1 MELAMNGRIRGFTLI
16 ELLVVIA
23 IIAVL
28 IALLL
33 PAVQQAREA
42 ARRSQCK
49 NNLKQLGLAI
59 HNYHEIHKQFP
70 PTGMAHNNLNWAFNR
85 ASGLVFILPFIDQA
99 PLYNSI
105 DFNYPGGQHL
115 DLQVLAG
122 TTKLIC
128 QQVIPAYRCPSDPS
142 PAILSQGYNTQSLTP
157 PERATSNYA
166 FSMGAQ
172 NFSVCGAGYDIIN
185 KNGDSTNGDNRD
197 GSNYVKKG
205 WNISGAFGKQVW
217 SASVSQIFDGTTN
230 TIAMGEMLPYCA
242 QHSQNGWSHSNAL
255 WFGTTGGINA
265 KTCPDDPGYS
275 TDVATCRNFNSLG
288 TAHAFKS
295 KHPGGA
301 HLMMCDG
308 SVHFANQN
316 IDMRTYQ
323 NLGGRRDKVPVGEW

>member
-1 MELAMNGRIRGFTLI
+1 MRTRVRGFTLI

-70 PTGMAHNNLNWAFNR
+70 PSGMNPGNSPWDFNR
-85 ASGLVFILPFIDQA
+85 GSGLVFILPYIDQA

-105 DFNYPGGQHL
+105 NFNYPNGEHL
-115 DLQVLAG
+115 DLQVISG
-122 TTKLIC
+122 TTNLIC
-128 QQVIPAYRCPSDPS
+128 QQVIPAFQCPSNPYS
-142 PAILSQGYNTQSLTP
+142 RILSEGFNTEGLTP

-172 NFSVCGAGYDIIN
+172 NFTVCAQGYDIIN
-185 KNGDSTNGDNRD
+185 RNGGATNGDNRT
-197 GSNYVKKG
+197 GGLYVNKG

-217 SASVSQIFDGTTN
+217 SASVTQIFDGTTN
-230 TIAMGEMLPYCA
+230 TIAMGEMLPFCA
-242 QHSQNGWSHSNAL
+242 KHAQNGWSHSNAL

-265 KTCPDDPGYS
+265 RTCPDDPEYS
-275 TDVATCRNFNSLG
+275 TVLDSCHNYNSLG
-288 TAHAFKS
+288 HAHAFKS

-301 HLMMCDG
+301 HIMMCDG